1 MKSSKWQIHCIRA
14 TSQAGRS
21 LSTDL
26 IVASVL
32 VVEDIAINQEI
43 ALELLA
49 RRVAAVEAVS
59 NGAEA
64 LEALELAASDDARP
78 FFDAVLM
85 DVQMPVRGEMQ
96 TGRASEADRAR
107 LQQEARRVLEEIRYY
122 LTTR

>member
-1 MKSSKWQIHCIRA
+1 M
-14 TSQAGRS
+14 
-21 LSTDL
+21 STDL

>member
-1 MKSSKWQIHCIRA
+1 M
-14 TSQAGRS
+14 
-21 LSTDL
+21 STDL

-64 LEALELAASDDARP
+64 LEALEALELAASDDARP

-85 DVQMPVRGEMQ
+85 DVQMPVRDEMQ